1 MIIKIYL
8 FKNQII
14 LKSQQ
19 RFKSEA
25 HCAYTEEVNTITLS
39 GNDDKSYILLIELE
53 HTHMEQMLL
62 KYVKVGT
69 NNKKYLKNNVN
80 EKYRRN

>member
-8 FKNQII
+8 FENQII

-62 KYVKVGT
+62 KVGT

-80 EKYRRN
+80 EKYKRN